1 MAAYSLPSSKATRV
15 KTRQSLSLGPRV
27 RRKGDLS
34 GYHQPCY
41 DESHSLNAAYAQIF
55 RVLIPHNV
63 LKPILQT
70 GPREASGPAISFYR
84 SPERV
89 VLYCTGGQ
97 TGSPFL
103 GRDPS

>member
-15 KTRQSLSLGPRV
+15 KARQSLSLGPRV

-55 RVLIPHNV
+55 RVLYSPQCS
-63 LKPILQT
+63 KAYFT
-70 GPREASGPAISFYR
+70 DRAPR
-84 SPERV
+84 
-89 VLYCTGGQ
+89 GQ
-97 TGSPFL
+97 RPGHLFL
-103 GRDPS
+103 